1 MKKEIET
8 PLVKKNT
15 VQAIID
21 YLIDNGMSQMAAN
34 QFIHINIPAL
44 GGNKSIL
51 DCANDGG
58 WDTAWAVTES
68 YMAGDYF

>member
-1 MKKEIET
+1 MKREINT
-8 PLVKKNT
+8 PLVKTNT

-21 YLIDNGMSQMAAN
+21 YLIDNGMSVMAAN

-44 GGNKSIL
+44 GGNKSVL
-51 DCANDGG
+51 DAANNQE
-58 WDTAWAVTES
+58 WDTAWAVVES